1 MNIDYTALQKTK
13 EACHEELDM
22 IVNKYNTHHLQTI
35 YQYMKVEMK
44 NQMII
49 SVIGM
54 LLITLVSYFMNDATT
69 VCIMLYF
76 LVLGSQAILEYMK
89 NQIYGVKELLSVSY
103 INEGRSFLY
112 KSVGIAIL
120 QLGMF
125 GFICILISF
134 NQITFIK
141 TIFYALLPVY
151 ISQMLSLQ
159 FMKFITNIF
168 GVLMSYFMI
177 YLSLI
182 FVIDYLN
189 IVSYISVSTCYI
201 AIIVMVFIYIGNITF
216 LYKEKKGRNLIWN

>member
-1 MNIDYTALQKTK
+1 MGLRNFYL
-13 EACHEELDM
+13 
-22 IVNKYNTHHLQTI
+22 
-35 YQYMKVEMK
+35 
-44 NQMII
+44 
-49 SVIGM
+49 
-54 LLITLVSYFMNDATT
+54 
-69 VCIMLYF
+69 
-76 LVLGSQAILEYMK
+76 
-89 NQIYGVKELLSVSY
+89 VSY

-112 KSVGIAIL
+112 KSVGMAIL

-182 FVIDYLN
+182 FCD
-189 IVSYISVSTCYI
+189 
-201 AIIVMVFIYIGNITF
+201 
-216 LYKEKKGRNLIWN
+216 